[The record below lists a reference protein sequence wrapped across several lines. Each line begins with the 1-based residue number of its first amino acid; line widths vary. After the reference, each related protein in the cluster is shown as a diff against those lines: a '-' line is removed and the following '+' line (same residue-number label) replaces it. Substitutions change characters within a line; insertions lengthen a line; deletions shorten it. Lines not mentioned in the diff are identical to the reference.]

1 MKKHFFSFLSLLL
14 LLPALSA
21 CGKYDYYA
29 HVSDEKSDVFLAET
43 ENYTLTVSCVCREHP
58 FLCDGVAAQKSNLLE
73 AVLIEKEPSGGEY
86 ELYFLGDEPKGGDMS
101 FRNVT
106 GDWFYSR
113 SVETFPE
120 SSLSVKIVKDGAQEE
135 ILATSVK
142 TENTLSTRQ
151 ALEKAV
157 EAEHDRISKMTR
169 GGVFCGEFHV
179 RLLRRDKNYYY
190 VGIVG
195 GAGDILAL
203 LLDSETGEV
212 LARRE
217 RS

>member
-1 MKKHFFSFLSLLL
+1 
-14 LLPALSA
+14 
-21 CGKYDYYA
+21 
-29 HVSDEKSDVFLAET
+29 
-43 ENYTLTVSCVCREHP
+43 
-58 FLCDGVAAQKSNLLE
+58 
-73 AVLIEKEPSGGEY
+73 
-86 ELYFLGDEPKGGDMS
+86 MS
-101 FRNVT
+101 FRSVT

-113 SVETFPE
+113 SVEAFP
-120 SSLSVKIVKDGAQEE
+120 SGSLSVKVVKDGAQEE

-142 TENTLSTRQ
+142 TENTLTPRE

-157 EAEHDRISKMTR
+157 DAEHDALAKMTR
-169 GGVFCGEFHV
+169 NGVFYGEFHV

-190 VGIVG
+190 VGVIDSEG
-195 GAGDILAL
+195 NILAL